1 MLAEP
6 DADGDASCGEGANAD
21 ADAEAALSER
31 LRAHAAASRAA
42 LDAANGSV
50 QELSAQ
56 LEAARS
62 ELFVHKQE
70 VLELRDAAAN
80 FERHAE
86 ALRADAE
93 GAARATRDE
102 ATAAADAHAG
112 EQRDA
117 AAAEARDA
125 LAANNAEVN
134 RADPEMACCV
144 RISPVHQ
151 L

>member
-1 MLAEP
+1 MLAP
-6 DADGDASCGEGANAD
+6 ALSPSAALAPP
-21 ADAEAALSER
+21 ALSER
-31 LRAHAAASRAA
+31 LRAHAAASCEA

-86 ALRADAE
+86 ALRANAE

-102 ATAAADAHAG
+102 ATAAADARAG
-112 EQRDA
+112 EQR
-117 AAAEARDA
+117 EGR
-125 LAANNAEVN
+125 
-134 RADPEMACCV
+134 RGQ
-144 RISPVHQ
+144 SS
-151 L
+151 